1 MPMTHRLLHSADA
14 GDAAGFDWGT
24 IQWLVSEKLIPGAA
38 MTFGIVEIKA
48 GVSNPTHLHPNCDE
62 ILFLIEGTL
71 DHRLGD
77 EIIPMRPG
85 DAIYVPM
92 GVIHGAF
99 NTGASAARMVVA
111 FSSGDRQTVF
121 SDERGVAY

>member
-1 MPMTHRLLHSADA
+1 MTHQFLNSADA
-14 GDAAGFDWGT
+14 GNATGFDWGS
-24 IQWLVSEKLIPGAA
+24 IQWLMSEKLVPGAA

-48 GVSNPTHLHPNCDE
+48 GVSNPTHIHPNCDE
-62 ILFLIEGTL
+62 ILFLIEGKL

-77 EIIPMRPG
+77 ETIPMRAG

-92 GVIHGAF
+92 GIIHGAL
-99 NTGASAARMVVA
+99 NTGASVARMVVA

-121 SDERGVAY
+121 TDDRGVAY